1 MADTDTTH
9 AGIESLSNMVSFNIL
24 GSPASIM
31 APRAG
36 SLSIAGR
43 KALSTPHYIPLTTRG
58 SVSHIAH
65 DVMRDQTSISSLY
78 IGLEDCTCAMCFKEN
93 EQIANFNAP
102 GA

>member
-1 MADTDTTH
+1 MADTDTTPTER
-9 AGIESLSNMVSFNIL
+9 GLPSNMVSFNIL

-31 APRAG
+31 APRTG

-58 SVSHIAH
+58 SVPHIAH

-78 IGLEDCTCAMCFKEN
+78 IGLEDCTCDACSK
-93 EQIANFNAP
+93 
-102 GA
+102 